1 MQAHVGDEL
10 VVRSHH
16 VGEPDR
22 RGEVIEAHGPDSTQ
36 PFVVRWDDNGH
47 TTLFF
52 PGSDCFVQHLT
63 HCEPAG

>member
-1 MQAHVGDEL
+1 MQAHVGDQL
-10 VVRSHH
+10 TVRSHH

-22 RGEVIEAHGPDSTQ
+22 HGEVIEAHGPDDTQ
-36 PFVVRWDDNGH
+36 PFVVRWDDSGH

-63 HCEPAG
+63 HGAS

>member
-1 MQAHVGDEL
+1 MQAHVGDQL

-22 RGEVIEAHGPDSTQ
+22 RGEVLEAHGPDHT
-36 PFVVRWDDNGH
+36 PPYLVRWDDNGH

-52 PGSDCFVQHLT
+52 PGSDCSVVHLA
-63 HCEPAG
+63 H